1 MATCSTLS
9 DGVITTGVK
18 ISGTKSFRLSCSKL
32 LGIYGT
38 NLQNP
43 PEALLRC
50 IKPHSPDYT
59 FCQVDQSGAESL
71 VVAYESEAGL
81 YRRLAEEGVKPHV
94 YVALH
99 LFIDKFRGTHP
110 RDRYWKKDPAE
121 LKSLP
126 EWRDLLKTIK
136 NSGAPYKLG
145 KMTNHARSYKM
156 KWPTFQLSVLSQSEG
171 RLALSN
177 TESKEFLQI
186 WDELFPEVL
195 AWQDKTEATVLET
208 RTLVN
213 LFGYPRSFYG
223 KMNDALIREAISWV
237 PQSSVGCITH
247 LAYRS
252 AWDSFP
258 NTWMLLGQKH
268 DSYLTECPK
277 SDASDCCKQM
287 CKHIE
292 LDLVST
298 TGNHFRMKSEA
309 STGLNLA
316 KFHATDNPEGMKEI

>member
-9 DGVITTGVK
+9 DGVITTGIK
-18 ISGTKSFRLSCSKL
+18 IAGTKSFRLSCSKL
-32 LGIYGT
+32 LGIYGV

-43 PEALLRC
+43 PEGLLRC
-50 IKPHSPDYT
+50 IKPRSSLNT

-99 LFIDKFRGTHP
+99 LFIDKFRASHP

-126 EWRDLLKTIK
+126 EWKDLLKQIK

-156 KWPTFQLSVLSQSEG
+156 KWPTFQLSVLTQSEG
-171 RLALSN
+171 KLALSN
-177 TESKEFLQI
+177 AESKDFLQI

-208 RTLVN
+208 RRLVN
-213 LFGYPRSFYG
+213 LFGYPRDFFG
-223 KMNDALIREAISWV
+223 KMNDSLIREAISWV
-237 PQSSVGCITH
+237 PQSSVGVITH
-247 LAYRS
+247 IAYRK
-252 AWDSFP
+252 AWDTFP
-258 NTWMLLGQKH
+258 SSWKLLGQKH
-268 DSYLTECPK
+268 DSFLCECPITD
-277 SDASDCCKQM
+277 SPDCCKAM
-287 CKHIE
+287 SKCIE
-292 LDLVST
+292 LDLTST
-298 TGNHFRMKSEA
+298 TGNKFKMKSEA

-316 KFHATDNPEGMKEI
+316 KYSPDNLDGMKEV